1 MRYASGRWG
10 SMAARKRI
18 LLALFFVV
26 VLVAA
31 ACGSDTVV
39 VSGPV
44 VVPSGDVVVEVDEE
58 QLPASQAVEAEAEPA
73 DELLELPED
82 FEVKFNF
89 GGDEGDEG

>member
-1 MRYASGRWG
+1 
-10 SMAARKRI
+10 MAARKRI

-31 ACGSDTVV
+31 ACGADTVV

-44 VVPSGDVVVEVDEE
+44 VVPSGD
-58 QLPASQAVEAEAEPA
+58 AGVEADQEPLPVAEVGETEAETGA
-73 DELLELPED
+73 DGFELPED

-89 GGDEGDEG
+89 GGDEGG